1 MLLSF
6 SHIFTVFTKENN
18 KMSGFLKLSDYLKQ
32 FNFLFEME
40 RFNGIWTYL
49 SQEYTITH
57 SPSDPKVL
65 IFVCDGKD
73 IPSNPI
79 LDILQILQGF
89 FSEDDNIY
97 YSIGETKPLIVYF
110 YRLMLCVSLLSDYTI
125 DGGDESISRS
135 YNPKTLNRILRKF
148 EKILIAYAD
157 ILFFIEPEFMIK
169 FTICLSNLGS
179 NLQDIAYD
187 VKAHDMNKF
196 MRHLFS
202 KDFFYSQMVLY
213 TSNPRDHPC
222 FRIIQADP
230 YLARYC
236 FMVPNPVDNQED
248 NEYNYLNPDNDE
260 SFDDWRAEVIRQ
272 DSSDWIFTY
281 FEEKYGHYLLVE
293 EMDIEQRLR
302 LIQDWKAEKRTN
314 EYFRDCDTSRVDLL
328 QSWFEEYKDFF
339 QDLKDNM
346 VWIDIKTIFE
356 DLKNRGYYPT
366 DLNLEQWYS
375 LRFER
380 IQANFEEEYFQEGNF
395 QEGDFQE
402 EDFQE
407 GDFQEG
413 DFQEGDFQEGDFQE
427 GDFK

>member
-1 MLLSF
+1 MSDLL
-6 SHIFTVFTKENN
+6 E
-18 KMSGFLKLSDYLKQ
+18 LSNYLKQ
-32 FNFLFEME
+32 FNFLLKKWEFD
-40 RFNGIWTYL
+40 FNKKWTYL
-49 SQEYTITH
+49 SQELDSVRGRDDNIR
-57 SPSDPKVL
+57 D
-65 IFVCDGKD
+65 
-73 IPSNPI
+73 PI
-79 LDILQILQGF
+79 LDILHILQGF
-89 FSEDDNIY
+89 FSEEENIY
-97 YSIGETKPLIVYF
+97 YRIGETQPLIVYV
-110 YRLMLCVSLLSDYTI
+110 YRLMLSVIVIFY
-125 DGGDESISRS
+125 SINGEAVDT
-135 YNPKTLNRILRKF
+135 YNPFTLNSILCKF

-169 FTICLSNLGS
+169 FTICLDNLGN

-187 VKAHDMNKF
+187 VKAYDMEKF
-196 MRHLFS
+196 KRHLFS

-213 TSNPRDHPC
+213 TSNPMDHPC

-260 SFDDWRAEVIRQ
+260 SFDDWREEVIRQ

-281 FEEKYGHYLLVE
+281 FEEKYGHYLSVE

-380 IQANFEEEYFQEGNF
+380 IQANFEEEYFQEGDF
-395 QEGDFQE
+395 QEGDFQEGDFQEEDFQE

-413 DFQEGDFQEGDFQE
+413 E
-427 GDFK
+427 FKENLF